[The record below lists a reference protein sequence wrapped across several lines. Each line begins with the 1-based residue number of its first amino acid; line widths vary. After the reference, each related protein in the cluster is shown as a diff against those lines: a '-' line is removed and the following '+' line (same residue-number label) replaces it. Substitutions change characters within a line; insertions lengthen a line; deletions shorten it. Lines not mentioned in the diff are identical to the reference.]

1 MPDYVGKLK
10 IGELGRRQVEIQNSI
25 TSLSVDLSAGSI
37 SELTFKVHDP
47 SFKMHHLNYFMIGR
61 TVEWD
66 DMVWEIAA
74 VNLEHQSR
82 DSVRVTARTKAMQR
96 MRRDR
101 GNINLGYISPSD
113 VAEIMASRFDLKIF
127 KEEAPVDG
135 TITRNE
141 KDDEVESS
149 YDLMV
154 RLARDLK
161 WRFFECRGILYF
173 ASEKYLIENQP
184 NFGISIPSGKTDSF
198 YANRVNLRRSA
209 DSKKSGATFTTNLIK
224 NESSVTIVPGMS
236 VRFYDGREDIVD
248 LMFLLKDESSG
259 LYDSAVPQSARDFFN
274 LYDRKFF
281 VDKVSYDA
289 TGSGTVAV
297 SGRTPEDSPDIACSL
312 QVFQLGDEGD
322 CVKRIQQ
329 AVSSGY
335 TYQVTETVLTNPDLV
350 AASED
355 PIFGP
360 SGVGPF
366 LADVEA
372 IYHTES
378 RNVNLKVTGVFDKR
392 TEEAV
397 KVFQETQGLPVTG
410 IVDLFTWERIES
422 L

>member
-10 IGELGRRQVEIQNSI
+10 IGELGRRQVEIQNSV

-74 VNLEHQSR
+74 VSLDHQSR

-335 TYQVTETVLTNPDLV
+335 TYQVTEKVAKGVVIGNQRVELTGG
-350 AASED
+350 S
-355 PIFGP
+355 
-360 SGVGPF
+360 SGPF
-366 LADVEA
+366 LPDVEV

-410 IVDLFTWERIES
+410 IVDLFTWEKIES

>member
-1 MPDYVGKLK
+1 
-10 IGELGRRQVEIQNSI
+10 
-25 TSLSVDLSAGSI
+25 
-37 SELTFKVHDP
+37 
-47 SFKMHHLNYFMIGR
+47 
-61 TVEWD
+61 
-66 DMVWEIAA
+66 
-74 VNLEHQSR
+74 
-82 DSVRVTARTKAMQR
+82 
-96 MRRDR
+96 
-101 GNINLGYISPSD
+101 
-113 VAEIMASRFDLKIF
+113 
-127 KEEAPVDG
+127 
-135 TITRNE
+135 
-141 KDDEVESS
+141 
-149 YDLMV
+149 
-154 RLARDLK
+154 
-161 WRFFECRGILYF
+161 
-173 ASEKYLIENQP
+173 
-184 NFGISIPSGKTDSF
+184 
-198 YANRVNLRRSA
+198 
-209 DSKKSGATFTTNLIK
+209 
-224 NESSVTIVPGMS
+224 MS

-335 TYQVTETVLTNPDLV
+335 TYQVTEKVAKGVVIGNQRVELTGG
-350 AASED
+350 S
-355 PIFGP
+355 
-360 SGVGPF
+360 SGPF
-366 LADVEA
+366 LPDVEV

-397 KVFQETQGLPVTG
+397 KVFQETQGLPVPG
-410 IVDLFTWERIES
+410 FVVLFTWEKIES